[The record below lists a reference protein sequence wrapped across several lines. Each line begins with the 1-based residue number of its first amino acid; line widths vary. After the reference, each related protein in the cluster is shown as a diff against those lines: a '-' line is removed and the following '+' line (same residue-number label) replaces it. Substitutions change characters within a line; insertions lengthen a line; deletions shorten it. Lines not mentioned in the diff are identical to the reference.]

1 MRSGLVGV
9 ACCYGLPRSP
19 AQRRCECGAGRI
31 FRWLARETKPAF
43 AILPGLVVEIQG
55 FDLLRTVHSKYSLI
69 LLAFAA
75 LMWSFWYSSG
85 WLVLCAGLAL
95 FLFGMQNLEQGLKS
109 LAGGKLE
116 QWLSTSTA
124 TPVKGLLFGTAAT
137 FVLQSSTL
145 VSLLTIAFLSAGLI
159 SLVGS
164 IAVLF
169 GANLGA
175 TSGIWLLALAG
186 QNISMSKIAMP
197 LLVFGVLLGFS
208 GDKGKAIGRF
218 LLGISLIFLGID
230 EIKEGFS
237 SFGDLRL
244 DRYSAEGMRGALLF
258 VGVGTLITVVL
269 QSSHATLMLTLAAL
283 GSGQLELT
291 QALSIAIGSNVGS
304 AVSTGVMGMIGSARS
319 GQRLAVAHMVFNCTT
334 AIIAFFALPVMTW
347 LVLQSTAWVGMGE
360 NKLIQLALFHTL
372 FNVLGVLV
380 FWPWQ
385 QQLAHALER
394 WLPDAQEPAVLI
406 ATGPEQI
413 MQITRAR
420 YLQPAALQTVESAR
434 GAVSKEL
441 QHMGRLAL
449 EVVAHAVYAPAD
461 LRAPVER
468 EDPGLRQR
476 LQQQAINVDAL
487 YKTHIKGVYADL
499 LEFMGSMVQPL
510 DGAQQD
516 FWHSSQVAAFQL
528 VDAVKDAHRLQ
539 RNMHKFLQGPQED
552 AARSSYLELRLYM
565 LQTLKDVHTLSV
577 ADVSQEQWLAGL
589 KALDESMAAFDAQF
603 RKHLFAAIRGGLLDG
618 LTVSS
623 LMNDLGFAQ
632 TTIQGLRQVLL
643 LGEGHELAR
652 QYQLLMGEDP
662 LIQGI

>member
-1 MRSGLVGV
+1 ML
-9 ACCYGLPRSP
+9 SP
-19 AQRRCECGAGRI
+19 
-31 FRWLARETKPAF
+31 
-43 AILPGLVVEIQG
+43 VS
-55 FDLLRTVHSKYSLI
+55 SKHSLI
-69 LLAFAA
+69 VLAFAA
-75 LMWSFWYSSG
+75 LAWSFWYSPG

-95 FLFGMQNLEQGLKS
+95 FLFGMQSLEQGLKS

-116 QWLSTSTA
+116 HMLARSTA
-124 TPVKGLLFGTAAT
+124 TSFKGLLFGTAAT

-159 SLVGS
+159 SLAGS

-186 QNISMSKIAMP
+186 QNISMSKVAMP

-244 DRYSAEGMRGALLF
+244 DRYSAQGMQGALLF
-258 VGVGTLITVVL
+258 IGVGTLITVVL

-283 GSGQLELT
+283 ASQQLELT

-334 AIIAFFALPVMTW
+334 AVIAFFLLAPMTW
-347 LVLQSTAWVGMGE
+347 LVILATGWMGMGH
-360 NKLIQLALFHTL
+360 NTLIQLAMFHTL
-372 FNVLGVLV
+372 FNVMGVLV
-380 FWPWQ
+380 FWPFQ
-385 QQLAHALER
+385 QQLARALER
-394 WLPDAQEPAVLI
+394 WLPDLQEPAVLI
-406 ATGPEQI
+406 ATGYEQAAHT
-413 MQITRAR
+413 TRAR
-420 YLQPAALQTVESAR
+420 YLKPAALQTVESASS
-434 GAVSKEL
+434 AVSKEL

-449 EVVAHAVYAPAD
+449 EVVAHALYAPPD
-461 LRAPVER
+461 MRAALER
-468 EDPGLRQR
+468 EDADLRQR
-476 LQQQAINVDAL
+476 LQQQAINADVL

-510 DGAQQD
+510 SSAQQD
-516 FWHSSQVAAFQL
+516 FWQSSQVAAFQL
-528 VDAVKDAHRLQ
+528 VEAVKDAHRLQ
-539 RNMHKFLQGPQED
+539 RNMHKFLQGPEDD
-552 AARSSYLELRLYM
+552 AARSSYLELRLHL
-565 LQTLKDVHTLSV
+565 LQTLRDMHTLSV
-577 ADVSQEQWLAGL
+577 ADIPEAQWVQELQ
-589 KALDESMAAFDAQF
+589 ALDESIAAFDAQF
-603 RKHLFAAIRGGLLDG
+603 RKHLFASIRAGLLDS
-618 LTVSS
+618 LTASS

-632 TTIQGLRQVLL
+632 SIIQGLRQVLL
-643 LGEGHELAR
+643 LGEGHEAVR
-652 QYQLLMGEDP
+652 QQQLLLGETP
-662 LIQGI
+662 LIQSV

>member
-1 MRSGLVGV
+1 ML
-9 ACCYGLPRSP
+9 SP
-19 AQRRCECGAGRI
+19 
-31 FRWLARETKPAF
+31 
-43 AILPGLVVEIQG
+43 VS
-55 FDLLRTVHSKYSLI
+55 SKHSLI
-69 LLAFAA
+69 VLAFTA
-75 LMWSFWYSSG
+75 LAWSFWYSPG

-95 FLFGMQNLEQGLKS
+95 FLFGMQSLEQGLKS

-116 QWLSTSTA
+116 HMLARSTA
-124 TPVKGLLFGTAAT
+124 TSFKGLLFGTAAT

-159 SLVGS
+159 SLAGS

-186 QNISMSKIAMP
+186 QNISMSKVAMP

-244 DRYSAEGMRGALLF
+244 DRYSAQGMQGALLF
-258 VGVGTLITVVL
+258 IGVGTLITVVL

-283 GSGQLELT
+283 ASQQLELT

-334 AIIAFFALPVMTW
+334 AVIAFFLLAPMTW
-347 LVLQSTAWVGMGE
+347 LVILATGWMGMGH
-360 NKLIQLALFHTL
+360 NTLIQLAMFHTL
-372 FNVLGVLV
+372 FNVMGVLV
-380 FWPWQ
+380 FWPFQ
-385 QQLAHALER
+385 QQLARALEH
-394 WLPDAQEPAVLI
+394 WLPDLQEPAVLI
-406 ATGPEQI
+406 ATGYEQAAHT
-413 MQITRAR
+413 TRAR
-420 YLQPAALQTVESAR
+420 YLKPAALQTVESASS
-434 GAVSKEL
+434 AVSKEL

-449 EVVAHAVYAPAD
+449 EVVAHALYAPPD
-461 LRAPVER
+461 MRAALER
-468 EDPGLRQR
+468 EDADLRQR
-476 LQQQAINVDAL
+476 LQQQAINADVL

-510 DGAQQD
+510 STAQQD
-516 FWHSSQVAAFQL
+516 FWQSSQVAAFQL
-528 VDAVKDAHRLQ
+528 VEAVKDAHRLQ
-539 RNMHKFLQGPQED
+539 RNMHKFLQGPEDD
-552 AARSSYLELRLYM
+552 AARSSYLELRLHL
-565 LQTLKDVHTLSV
+565 LQTLRDMHTLSV
-577 ADVSQEQWLAGL
+577 ADIPEAQWVQELQ
-589 KALDESMAAFDAQF
+589 ALDESIAAFDAQF
-603 RKHLFAAIRGGLLDG
+603 RKHLFASIRAGLLDS
-618 LTVSS
+618 LTASS

-632 TTIQGLRQVLL
+632 SIIQGLRQVLL
-643 LGEGHELAR
+643 LGEGHEAVR
-652 QYQLLMGEDP
+652 QQQLLLGETP
-662 LIQGI
+662 LIQSV

>member
-1 MRSGLVGV
+1 ML
-9 ACCYGLPRSP
+9 SP
-19 AQRRCECGAGRI
+19 
-31 FRWLARETKPAF
+31 
-43 AILPGLVVEIQG
+43 VS
-55 FDLLRTVHSKYSLI
+55 SKHSLI
-69 LLAFAA
+69 VLAFAA
-75 LMWSFWYSSG
+75 LAWSFWYSPG

-95 FLFGMQNLEQGLKS
+95 FLFGMQSLEQGLKS

-116 QWLSTSTA
+116 HMLARSTA
-124 TPVKGLLFGTAAT
+124 TSFKGLLFGTAAT

-159 SLVGS
+159 SLAGS

-186 QNISMSKIAMP
+186 QNISMSKVAMP

-244 DRYSAEGMRGALLF
+244 DRYSAQGMQGALLF
-258 VGVGTLITVVL
+258 IGVGTLITVVL

-283 GSGQLELT
+283 ASQQLELT

-334 AIIAFFALPVMTW
+334 AVIAFFLLAPMTW
-347 LVLQSTAWVGMGE
+347 LVILVTGWMGMGH
-360 NKLIQLALFHTL
+360 NTLIQLAMFHTL
-372 FNVLGVLV
+372 FNVMGVLV
-380 FWPWQ
+380 FWPFQ
-385 QQLAHALER
+385 QQLARALEH
-394 WLPDAQEPAVLI
+394 WLPDLQEPAVLI
-406 ATGPEQI
+406 ATGYEQATHT
-413 MQITRAR
+413 TRAR
-420 YLQPAALQTVESAR
+420 YLKPAALQTVESASS
-434 GAVSKEL
+434 AVSKEL

-449 EVVAHAVYAPAD
+449 EVVAHALYAPPD
-461 LRAPVER
+461 MRAALER
-468 EDPGLRQR
+468 EDADLRQR
-476 LQQQAINVDAL
+476 LQQQAINADVL

-510 DGAQQD
+510 STAQQD
-516 FWHSSQVAAFQL
+516 FWQSSQVAAFQL
-528 VDAVKDAHRLQ
+528 VEAVKDAHRLQ
-539 RNMHKFLQGPQED
+539 RNMHKFLQGPEDD
-552 AARSSYLELRLYM
+552 AARSSYLELRLHL
-565 LQTLKDVHTLSV
+565 LQTLRDMHTLSV
-577 ADVSQEQWLAGL
+577 ADIPEAQWVQELQ
-589 KALDESMAAFDAQF
+589 ALDESIAAFDAQF
-603 RKHLFAAIRGGLLDG
+603 RKHLFASIRAGLLDS
-618 LTVSS
+618 LTASS

-632 TTIQGLRQVLL
+632 SIIQGLRQVLL
-643 LGEGHELAR
+643 LGEGHEAVR
-652 QYQLLMGEDP
+652 QQQLLLGETP
-662 LIQGI
+662 LIQSV

>member
-1 MRSGLVGV
+1 ML
-9 ACCYGLPRSP
+9 SP
-19 AQRRCECGAGRI
+19 
-31 FRWLARETKPAF
+31 
-43 AILPGLVVEIQG
+43 VS
-55 FDLLRTVHSKYSLI
+55 SKHSLI
-69 LLAFAA
+69 VLAFAA
-75 LMWSFWYSSG
+75 LAWSFWYSPG

-95 FLFGMQNLEQGLKS
+95 FLFGMQSLEQGLKS

-116 QWLSTSTA
+116 HMLARSTA
-124 TPVKGLLFGTAAT
+124 TSFKGLLFGTAAT

-159 SLVGS
+159 SLAGS

-186 QNISMSKIAMP
+186 QNISMSKVAMP

-244 DRYSAEGMRGALLF
+244 DRYSAQGMQGALLF
-258 VGVGTLITVVL
+258 IGVGTLITVVL

-283 GSGQLELT
+283 ASQQLELT

-334 AIIAFFALPVMTW
+334 AVIAFFLLAPMTW
-347 LVLQSTAWVGMGE
+347 LVILATGWMGMGH
-360 NKLIQLALFHTL
+360 NTLIQLAMFHTL
-372 FNVLGVLV
+372 FNVMGVLV
-380 FWPWQ
+380 FWPFQ
-385 QQLAHALER
+385 LQLARALEH
-394 WLPDAQEPAVLI
+394 WLPDLQEPAVLI
-406 ATGPEQI
+406 ATGYEQAAHT
-413 MQITRAR
+413 TRAR
-420 YLQPAALQTVESAR
+420 YLKPAALQTVESASS
-434 GAVSKEL
+434 AVSKEL

-449 EVVAHAVYAPAD
+449 EVVAHALYAPPD
-461 LRAPVER
+461 MRAALER
-468 EDPGLRQR
+468 EDADLRQR
-476 LQQQAINVDAL
+476 LQQQATNADVL

-510 DGAQQD
+510 STAQQD
-516 FWHSSQVAAFQL
+516 FWQSSQVAAFQL
-528 VDAVKDAHRLQ
+528 VEAVKDAHRLQ
-539 RNMHKFLQGPQED
+539 RNMHKFLQGPEDD
-552 AARSSYLELRLYM
+552 AARSSYLELRLHL
-565 LQTLKDVHTLSV
+565 LQTLRDMHTLSV
-577 ADVSQEQWLAGL
+577 ADIPEAQWVQELQ
-589 KALDESMAAFDAQF
+589 ALDESIAAFDAQF
-603 RKHLFAAIRGGLLDG
+603 RKHLFASIRAGLLDS
-618 LTVSS
+618 LPASS

-632 TTIQGLRQVLL
+632 SIIQGLRQVLL
-643 LGEGHELAR
+643 LGEGHEAVR
-652 QYQLLMGEDP
+652 QQQLLLGETP
-662 LIQGI
+662 LIQSV

>member
-1 MRSGLVGV
+1 ML
-9 ACCYGLPRSP
+9 SP
-19 AQRRCECGAGRI
+19 
-31 FRWLARETKPAF
+31 
-43 AILPGLVVEIQG
+43 VS
-55 FDLLRTVHSKYSLI
+55 SKHSLI
-69 LLAFAA
+69 VLAFAA
-75 LMWSFWYSSG
+75 LAWSFWYSPG

-95 FLFGMQNLEQGLKS
+95 FLFGMQSLEQGLKS

-116 QWLSTSTA
+116 HMLARSTA
-124 TPVKGLLFGTAAT
+124 TSFKGLLFGTAAT

-159 SLVGS
+159 SLAGS

-186 QNISMSKIAMP
+186 QNISMSKVAMP

-244 DRYSAEGMRGALLF
+244 DRYSAQGMQGALLF
-258 VGVGTLITVVL
+258 IGVGTLITVVL

-283 GSGQLELT
+283 ASQQLELT

-334 AIIAFFALPVMTW
+334 AVIAFFLLAPMTW
-347 LVLQSTAWVGMGE
+347 LVILATGWMGME
-360 NKLIQLALFHTL
+360 HNTLIQLAMFHTL
-372 FNVLGVLV
+372 FNVMGVLV
-380 FWPWQ
+380 FWPFQ
-385 QQLAHALER
+385 QQLARALER
-394 WLPDAQEPAVLI
+394 WLPDLQEPAVLI
-406 ATGPEQI
+406 ATGYEQAAHT
-413 MQITRAR
+413 TRAR
-420 YLQPAALQTVESAR
+420 YLKPAALQTVESASS
-434 GAVSKEL
+434 AVSKEL

-449 EVVAHAVYAPAD
+449 EVVAHALYAPPD
-461 LRAPVER
+461 MRAALER
-468 EDPGLRQR
+468 EDADLRQR
-476 LQQQAINVDAL
+476 LQQQATNADVL

-510 DGAQQD
+510 STAQQD
-516 FWHSSQVAAFQL
+516 FWQSSQVAAFQL
-528 VDAVKDAHRLQ
+528 VEAVKDAHRLQ
-539 RNMHKFLQGPQED
+539 RNMHKFLQGPEDD
-552 AARSSYLELRLYM
+552 AARSSYLELRLHL
-565 LQTLKDVHTLSV
+565 LQTLRDMHTLSV
-577 ADVSQEQWLAGL
+577 ADIPEAQWVQELQ
-589 KALDESMAAFDAQF
+589 ALDESIAAFDAQF
-603 RKHLFAAIRGGLLDG
+603 RKHLFASIRAGLLDS
-618 LTVSS
+618 LTASS

-632 TTIQGLRQVLL
+632 SIIQGLRQVLL
-643 LGEGHELAR
+643 LGEGHEAVR
-652 QYQLLMGEDP
+652 QQQLLLGETP
-662 LIQGI
+662 LIQSV

>member
-1 MRSGLVGV
+1 ML
-9 ACCYGLPRSP
+9 SP
-19 AQRRCECGAGRI
+19 
-31 FRWLARETKPAF
+31 
-43 AILPGLVVEIQG
+43 VS
-55 FDLLRTVHSKYSLI
+55 SKHSLI
-69 LLAFAA
+69 VLAFTA
-75 LMWSFWYSSG
+75 LAWSFWYSPG

-95 FLFGMQNLEQGLKS
+95 FLFGMQSLEQGLKS

-116 QWLSTSTA
+116 HMLARSTA
-124 TPVKGLLFGTAAT
+124 TSFKGLLFGTAAT

-159 SLVGS
+159 SLAGS

-186 QNISMSKIAMP
+186 QNISMSKVAMP

-244 DRYSAEGMRGALLF
+244 DRYSAQGMQGALLF
-258 VGVGTLITVVL
+258 IGVGTLITVVL

-283 GSGQLELT
+283 ASQQLELT

-334 AIIAFFALPVMTW
+334 AVIAFFLLAPMTW
-347 LVLQSTAWVGMGE
+347 LVILATGWMGMGH
-360 NKLIQLALFHTL
+360 NTLIQLAMFHTL
-372 FNVLGVLV
+372 FNVMGVLV
-380 FWPWQ
+380 FWPFQ
-385 QQLAHALER
+385 LQLARALEH
-394 WLPDAQEPAVLI
+394 WLPDLQEPAVLI
-406 ATGPEQI
+406 ATGYEQAAHT
-413 MQITRAR
+413 TRAR
-420 YLQPAALQTVESAR
+420 YLKPAALQTVESASS
-434 GAVSKEL
+434 AVSKEL

-449 EVVAHAVYAPAD
+449 EVVAHALYAPPD
-461 LRAPVER
+461 MRAALER
-468 EDPGLRQR
+468 EDADLRQR
-476 LQQQAINVDAL
+476 LQQQATNADVL

-510 DGAQQD
+510 SSAQQD
-516 FWHSSQVAAFQL
+516 FWQSSQVAAFQL
-528 VDAVKDAHRLQ
+528 VEAVKDAHRLQ
-539 RNMHKFLQGPQED
+539 RNMHKFLQGPEDD
-552 AARSSYLELRLYM
+552 AARSSYLELRLHL
-565 LQTLKDVHTLSV
+565 LQTLRDMHTLSV
-577 ADVSQEQWLAGL
+577 ADIPEAQWVQELQ
-589 KALDESMAAFDAQF
+589 ALDESIAAFDAQF
-603 RKHLFAAIRGGLLDG
+603 RKHLFASIRAGLLDS
-618 LTVSS
+618 LTASS

-632 TTIQGLRQVLL
+632 SIIQGLRQVLL
-643 LGEGHELAR
+643 LGEGHEAVR
-652 QYQLLMGEDP
+652 QQQLLLGETP
-662 LIQGI
+662 LIQSV